1 MGITK
6 KNRRAVDLFIEFRS
20 LDVFIIFI
28 LLFITFLILS
38 PGHRFISKDNMD
50 VFFSIGSEFT
60 IVPIVVGM
68 LMIAGEFD
76 LSVGSNLV
84 FCSFIFFK
92 LLDIGVNVWLSAFLT
107 ILVGTFIGFLNGIIT
122 VKAKIPSFITTL
134 GTMMLWR
141 GVTLFWSQGLQKALE
156 LKGHD
161 LFIKLFTGH
170 IAKFLPMQ
178 LLWFIII
185 SVVIGFIV
193 HFHKFGNWVYT
204 TGDNKQAARAMG
216 INTDMVKV
224 VTFSIVGA
232 VVAFV
237 AIMQIIRVG
246 TFTSR
251 AGDGW
256 ELKAI
261 AASVVGGAAL
271 TGGIGSIFGVFWG
284 ALIISLIENGL
295 VVLRIPYYWT
305 FTIFGIVLVASAI
318 ISLYIDKKRLSIGAA
333 EAGN

>member
-1 MGITK
+1 MDNMEIRKNK
-6 KNRRAVDLFIEFRS
+6 KRIIDLFIEFRS

-50 VFFSIGSEFT
+50 VYFSIGSEFT
-60 IVPIVVGM
+60 VVPIVVGM
-68 LMIAGEFD
+68 LMIVGEFD

-92 LLDIGVNVWLSAFLT
+92 LLDVGVNVWVSTFIT
-107 ILVGTFIGFLNGIIT
+107 ILVGAFIGFSNGIIT

-156 LKGHD
+156 LEGQN
-161 LFIKLFTGH
+161 FFVKLFTGQVG
-170 IAKFLPMQ
+170 KFLPMQ
-178 LLWFIII
+178 FFWFIII
-185 SVVIGFIV
+185 TIIIGFIV
-193 HFHKFGNWVYT
+193 HFHRFGNWVYT

-232 VVAFV
+232 VVAFA
-237 AIMQIIRVG
+237 AIMQVVRVG

-261 AASVVGGAAL
+261 AASVVGGVAL

-295 VVLRIPYYWT
+295 VVLRIAYYWT
-305 FTIFGIVLVASAI
+305 FAIFGIVLVASAI
-318 ISLYIDKKRLSIGAA
+318 ISLYLDKKRLSLGAV
-333 EAGN
+333 

>member
-1 MGITK
+1 MGIDNK
-6 KNRRAVDLFIEFRS
+6 RRRAVDLFIEFRS
-20 LDVFIIFI
+20 LDVFIIFV
-28 LLFITFLILS
+28 LLFLTFLILS

-92 LLDIGVNVWLSAFLT
+92 LIDIGVNVCLSSFLT
-107 ILVGTFIGFLNGIIT
+107 ILVGTFVGFSNGFIT

-156 LKGHD
+156 LKGND
-161 LFIKLFTGH
+161 FFVKIFTGQ
-170 IAKFLPMQ
+170 IAKFLPVQ
-178 LLWFIII
+178 FLWFIII
-185 SVVIGFIV
+185 ALLIGILV
-193 HFHKFGNWVYT
+193 HFHRFGNWIYT

-224 VTFSIVGA
+224 ITFSIVGA
-232 VVAFV
+232 VIAFV
-237 AIMQIIRVG
+237 AIMQIVRVG

-261 AASVVGGAAL
+261 AAAVVGGTAL

-284 ALIISLIENGL
+284 ALIISIIENGL

-305 FTIFGIVLVASAI
+305 FTIFGVILVSSAI
-318 ISLYIDKKRLSIGAA
+318 ISLYLDKKRLSVGAA

>member
-1 MGITK
+1 MGIDNK
-6 KNRRAVDLFIEFRS
+6 RRRAVDLFIEFRS
-20 LDVFIIFI
+20 LDVFIIFV
-28 LLFITFLILS
+28 LLFLTFLILS

-92 LLDIGVNVWLSAFLT
+92 LIDIGVNVWLSSFLT
-107 ILVGTFIGFLNGIIT
+107 ILVGTFVGFSNGFIT

-161 LFIKLFTGH
+161 FFVKIFTGQ
-170 IAKFLPMQ
+170 IVKFLPVQ
-178 LLWFIII
+178 FLWFIII
-185 SVVIGFIV
+185 ALLIGILV
-193 HFHKFGNWVYT
+193 HFHRFGNWIYT

-224 VTFSIVGA
+224 ITFSIVGA
-232 VVAFV
+232 VTAFV

-261 AASVVGGAAL
+261 AAAVVGGTAL

-284 ALIISLIENGL
+284 ALIISIIENGL

-305 FTIFGIVLVASAI
+305 FTIFGVILVSSAI
-318 ISLYIDKKRLSIGAA
+318 ISLYLDKKRLSVGAA

>member
-1 MGITK
+1 MGIDNK
-6 KNRRAVDLFIEFRS
+6 RRRAVDLFIEFRS
-20 LDVFIIFI
+20 LDVFIIFV
-28 LLFITFLILS
+28 LLFLTFLILS

-92 LLDIGVNVWLSAFLT
+92 LIDIGVNVWLSSFLT
-107 ILVGTFIGFLNGIIT
+107 ILVGTFVGFSNGFIT

-156 LKGHD
+156 LKGND
-161 LFIKLFTGH
+161 FFVKIFTGQ
-170 IAKFLPMQ
+170 IAKFLPVQ
-178 LLWFIII
+178 FLWFIII
-185 SVVIGFIV
+185 ALLIGILV
-193 HFHKFGNWVYT
+193 HFHRFGNWIYT

-224 VTFSIVGA
+224 ITFSIVGA
-232 VVAFV
+232 VIAFV

-261 AASVVGGAAL
+261 AAAVVGGTAL

-284 ALIISLIENGL
+284 ALIISIIENGL

-305 FTIFGIVLVASAI
+305 FTIFGVILVSSAI
-318 ISLYIDKKRLSIGAA
+318 ISLYLDKKRLSVGAA

>member
-1 MGITK
+1 MGIDNK
-6 KNRRAVDLFIEFRS
+6 RRRVVDLFIEFRA

-28 LLFITFLILS
+28 LLFLTFLLLS
-38 PGHRFISKDNMD
+38 PGHRFISKDNLD

-60 IVPIVVGM
+60 IVPIVIGM

-92 LLDIGVNVWLSAFLT
+92 LIDVGVNVWLSSFLT
-107 ILVGTFIGFLNGIIT
+107 ILVGTFVGFSNGFIT
-122 VKAKIPSFITTL
+122 VKAKIPSFITIL

-156 LKGHD
+156 LQGHD
-161 LFIKLFTGH
+161 FFVKIFTGQ
-170 IAKFLPMQ
+170 IAKFLPVQ
-178 LLWFIII
+178 FLWFIII
-185 SVVIGFIV
+185 ALLIGFIV
-193 HFHKFGNWVYT
+193 HFHRFGNWLYT

-224 VTFSIVGA
+224 ITFSIVGA

-237 AIMQIIRVG
+237 AIMQIVRVG

-256 ELKAI
+256 ELNAI
-261 AASVVGGAAL
+261 AAAVVGGTAL
-271 TGGIGSIFGVFWG
+271 SGGIGSIFGVFWG
-284 ALIISLIENGL
+284 ALIISIIQNGL

-305 FTIFGIVLVASAI
+305 FTIFGVILISSAI
-318 ISLYIDKKRLSIGAA
+318 ISLYLDKKRLSVGAA

>member
-1 MGITK
+1 MGIDNK
-6 KNRRAVDLFIEFRS
+6 RRRAVDLFIEFRS
-20 LDVFIIFI
+20 LDVFIIFV
-28 LLFITFLILS
+28 LLFLTFLILS

-92 LLDIGVNVWLSAFLT
+92 LIDIGVNVWLSSFLT
-107 ILVGTFIGFLNGIIT
+107 ILVGTFVGFSNGFIT

-161 LFIKLFTGH
+161 FFVKIFTGQ
-170 IAKFLPMQ
+170 IAKFLPVQ
-178 LLWFIII
+178 FLWFIII
-185 SVVIGFIV
+185 ALLIGILV
-193 HFHKFGNWVYT
+193 HFHRFGNWIYT

-224 VTFSIVGA
+224 ITFSIVGT
-232 VVAFV
+232 VIAFV
-237 AIMQIIRVG
+237 AIMQIVRVG

-261 AASVVGGAAL
+261 AAAVVGGTAL

-284 ALIISLIENGL
+284 ALIISIIENGL

-305 FTIFGIVLVASAI
+305 FTIFGVILVSSAI
-318 ISLYIDKKRLSIGAA
+318 ISLYLDKKRLSVGAA

>member
-1 MGITK
+1 MGIDNK
-6 KNRRAVDLFIEFRS
+6 RRRAVDLFIEFRS
-20 LDVFIIFI
+20 LDVFIIFV
-28 LLFITFLILS
+28 LLFLTFLILS

-92 LLDIGVNVWLSAFLT
+92 LIDIGVNVWLSSFLT
-107 ILVGTFIGFLNGIIT
+107 ILVGTFVGFSNGFIT

-156 LKGHD
+156 LKGND
-161 LFIKLFTGH
+161 FFVKIFTGQ
-170 IAKFLPMQ
+170 IAKFLPVQ
-178 LLWFIII
+178 FLWFIII
-185 SVVIGFIV
+185 ALLIGILV
-193 HFHKFGNWVYT
+193 HFHRFGNWIYT

-224 VTFSIVGA
+224 ITFSIVGA
-232 VVAFV
+232 VIAFV
-237 AIMQIIRVG
+237 AIMQIVRVG

-261 AASVVGGAAL
+261 AAAVVGGTAL

-284 ALIISLIENGL
+284 ALIISIIENGL

-305 FTIFGIVLVASAI
+305 FTIFGVILVSSAI
-318 ISLYIDKKRLSIGAA
+318 ISLYLDKKRLSVGAA